1 MVVHAARRSPLNQF
15 RRFETNDVD
24 EAREI
29 VARHFCSH
37 RLERMSCADRFD
49 ARQNRVDGC
58 RISLNYIRY
67 GADVTI
73 EPGELSEFF
82 LVQIPIAGSA
92 QIENGCRSLFSSPKM
107 GAILNPDRHT
117 SMRWHAGCEQMLL
130 QIEQSYMQEIASRMA
145 GRPVGQVRFR
155 PDFNL
160 EKSEG
165 EGWTQVLR
173 GVFRAA
179 EEGSSFR
186 SSDQRQRYLEEGLV
200 MSLLNSQPNTISPLL
215 ERRGCG
221 AAPAILKRAL
231 SLIHERLD
239 EEIGLL
245 EICGHAGTT
254 PRNLQLVFKKELGCS
269 PIRYLQSARLNFA
282 RHLLLVDSGN
292 RSIADIA
299 ESSGHRHFGRFSV
312 AYKKHFGEMPR
323 ETMRGRTFG

>member
-1 MVVHAARRSPLNQF
+1 MVVQAASRSPLNQF
-15 RRFETNDVD
+15 SRFETADVD

-37 RLERMSCADRFD
+37 RLERMSSSDRFD

-58 RISLNYIRY
+58 RVSLNYIRY

-82 LVQIPIAGSA
+82 LIQIPIAGSA
-92 QIENGCRSLFSSPKM
+92 RIENGCQSVFSTPKM

-130 QIEQSYMQEIASRMA
+130 QIEQSYMQEIATRMA
-145 GRPVGQVRFR
+145 GRSVGKVRFR

-165 EGWTQVLR
+165 EGWTQALR

-179 EEGSSFR
+179 EEGNSFR
-186 SSDQRQRYLEEGLV
+186 TLDQRQQYLEEGLV

-215 ERRGCG
+215 ERGDSG

-231 SLIHERLD
+231 SLMHERLD
-239 EEIGLL
+239 EDISLL

-254 PRNLQLVFKKELGCS
+254 PRNLQIIFKKELGCS
-269 PIRYLQSARLNFA
+269 PIQYLQRARMKFA
-282 RHLLLVDSGN
+282 RHLLLSDNGN
-292 RSIADIA
+292 HSIAEIA
-299 ESSGHRHFGRFSV
+299 DRSGHRHFGRFSV
-312 AYKKHFGEMPR
+312 AYKKQFGETPR
-323 ETMRGRTFG
+323 ETKQGRTFG

>member
-1 MVVHAARRSPLNQF
+1 MVVHAASRSPLNQF
-15 RRFETNDVD
+15 SRFETADVD

-37 RLERMSCADRFD
+37 RLERMSSSDRFD

-58 RISLNYIRY
+58 RVSLNYIRY

-73 EPGELSEFF
+73 DPGELSEFF
-82 LVQIPIAGSA
+82 LVQIPIVGSA
-92 QIENGCRSLFSSPKM
+92 QIENGCRSVFSTPKM

-130 QIEQSYMQEIASRMA
+130 QIEQSYMQEIAARMA
-145 GRPVGQVRFR
+145 GRPIGKVRFR

-165 EGWTQVLR
+165 EGWTQALR

-186 SSDQRQRYLEEGLV
+186 TLDQRQQYLEEGLV
-200 MSLLNSQPNTISPLL
+200 MSLLNSQPNTISPML
-215 ERRGCG
+215 ERCDGG

-239 EEIGLL
+239 EDIGLF

-269 PIRYLQSARLNFA
+269 PIQYLQSARMKFA
-282 RHLLLVDSGN
+282 RHLLLSDAGN
-292 RSIADIA
+292 HSIAEIA
-299 ESSGHRHFGRFSV
+299 DRSGHRHFGRFSV
-312 AYKKHFGEMPR
+312 AYKKQFGETPR
-323 ETMRGRTFG
+323 DTMRHRIFG